1 MSTKKVTPSK
11 EQKKVEVVKPEPV
24 KKTIKSFQVG
34 EYEATRFVWKDDGK
48 LKREYKKVCL
58 STHEDIS
65 NKPARKNEILNE
77 SMEKS
82 WKDGWYFDDDSA
94 IEEALKMI
102 EGDISQG
109 AVDIEYNGMNCKCC
123 ISKRLRNLAESMR
136 MLRWIK
142 DKRRSI
148 FSKVDDEE
156 LDSLPS
162 VLTDL
167 DTIDEWGIVKGRWQR
182 KRPEVEVESF
192 ELTKEQS
199 NAIRSVLEKITG
211 EKIGGKGELVQ
222 IK

>member
-1 MSTKKVTPSK
+1 MSTKKKIDGT
-11 EQKKVEVVKPEPV
+11 KVVPV
-24 KKTIKSFQVG
+24 KKETKKSFHVG
-34 EYEATRFVWKDDGK
+34 EYEVTRFVWIGEGK

-65 NKPARKNEILNE
+65 DNNPARRDELLNE
-77 SMEKS
+77 SMKKS
-82 WKDGWYFDDDSA
+82 WNDGWYFDDDAA
-94 IEEALKMI
+94 IEDALKMVEQYI
-102 EGDISQG
+102 AQG
-109 AVDIEYNGMNCKCC
+109 AIDIEYRELNCKRC
-123 ISKRLRNLAESMR
+123 IAERLRNLAESMR

-142 DKRRSI
+142 DKRGSI

-156 LDSLPS
+156 LDSMPRVLP
-162 VLTDL
+162 DL

-182 KRPEVEVESF
+182 KHPDITIENF

>member
-1 MSTKKVTPSK
+1 MSTKK
-11 EQKKVEVVKPEPV
+11 KVDGTKVVPV
-24 KKTIKSFQVG
+24 KKEETKKSFHVG
-34 EYEATRFVWKDDGK
+34 EYEATRFVWKDDGE

-148 FSKVDDEE
+148 FSEVDDEE
-156 LDSLPS
+156 LDSMPRVLP
-162 VLTDL
+162 DL

-182 KRPEVEVESF
+182 KHPDVTIENF

-199 NAIRSVLEKITG
+199 NAIRSVLEKI
-211 EKIGGKGELVQ
+211 GGKGELVQ